1 MKIGT
6 GARGVLLGAAA
17 VLAVAGCDQRTK
29 TAVDKAGTEIKR
41 EAKEAGAEA
50 KQALHGVGETTGQVL
65 EDTAITAKV
74 VAALHAEKNVKSRD
88 IKVETFQGKVVMKGT
103 VPDRTQADLAAK
115 VATSV
120 EGVKAVDNRL
130 TVN

>member
-1 MKIGT
+1 MTIG
-6 GARGVLLGAAA
+6 RKVHFVSFIAA
-17 VLAVAGCDQRTK
+17 VVVALAGCDQRTK

-41 EAKEAGAEA
+41 ETKEAGAEA
-50 KQALHGVGETTGQVL
+50 KRALHDVGETTGQAV

-88 IKVETFQGKVVMKGT
+88 IKVETFQGKVLLQGK
-103 VPDRTQADLAAK
+103 VPDRTQADLAKK

-120 EGVKAVDNRL
+120 DGVKAVDNRL